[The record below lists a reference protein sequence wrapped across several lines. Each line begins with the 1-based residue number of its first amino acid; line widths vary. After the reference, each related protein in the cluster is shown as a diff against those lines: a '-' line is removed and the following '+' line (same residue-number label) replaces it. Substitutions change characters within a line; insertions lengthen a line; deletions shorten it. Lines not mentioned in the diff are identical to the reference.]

1 MVDKKTLNKLG
12 LAVVSAFATIIP
24 VVLAL
29 QPDDADSDN
38 GDDGLTVAAASCL
51 EVKDLS
57 FALSQALLAGGLAS
71 DACVNLNLTLA
82 ELIQG
87 R

>member
-12 LAVVSAFATIIP
+12 FAVVSTFATIIP

-29 QPDDADSDN
+29 QPESADSGIYN
-38 GDDGLTVAAASCL
+38 DGQLTGAAACL

-57 FALSQALLAGGLAS
+57 FALSDAGFAS
-71 DACVNLNLTLA
+71 DACLNLNLTLA

-87 R
+87 RR